1 MYPLIHTAKS
11 GEWETVFYN
20 ALYSSVANR
29 SSGVLESSIHT
40 ALGLRRRWE
49 RGRVRG
55 SVKEVV
61 ADVST
66 SRFRPVRGLTNDT
79 KPQKLR
85 KKSGEIRDFPNRS
98 LESLKKIRSVT
109 VDMFDCADTKVF
121 LHYWPRLI

>member
-1 MYPLIHTAKS
+1 MGDCVLQRSILVALQTDLREYWRA
-11 GEWETVFYN
+11 VF
-20 ALYSSVANR
+20 
-29 SSGVLESSIHT
+29 HT

-85 KKSGEIRDFPNRS
+85 KNCGEI
-98 LESLKKIRSVT
+98 
-109 VDMFDCADTKVF
+109 
-121 LHYWPRLI
+121 